1 MADRNDFDRER
12 YGNRETEREHDRAR
26 GDWNREGNFGDRGAG
41 RGDWAR
47 ESEWSGRHAGRGGDF
62 ERERGF
68 GGERGYSE
76 RGFGGYGGER
86 SGRPY
91 AGAGEWGNREPDW
104 ERESSSG
111 NEQRYTG
118 VSDRDRENWR
128 EAGGNT
134 RYDWGG
140 ESERE
145 ARFGSERGS
154 AGTGTF
160 GGSSRSGYG
169 GGYGGGSYAGGMGT
183 YGESGRHAGRGP
195 KGYQRSDDR
204 IREDVCEYLT
214 HHPEIDASEVEV
226 QVKNGE
232 VTLTGTVDRREMKR
246 VAEEAAE
253 NVSGAKDVHNQLK
266 VQQQGA
272 FGGQGPSLNDRQQ
285 GRQGQPSQQTQHKS

>member
-1 MADRNDFDRER
+1 MPDRNDFDRER
-12 YGNRETEREHDRAR
+12 Y
-26 GDWNREGNFGDRGAG
+26 WNREGNFGDRGAG

-91 AGAGEWGNREPDW
+91 AGAGEWGNRGPDW
-104 ERESSSG
+104 ERESSLG

-118 VSDRDRENWR
+118 VSDRDWQNWR
-128 EAGGNT
+128 EAGSNS

-145 ARFGSERGS
+145 GRFDSERGRT
-154 AGTGTF
+154 GTGTF
-160 GGSSRSGYG
+160 GGSSRSGYDG
-169 GGYGGGSYAGGMGT
+169 GHGGGSYA
-183 YGESGRHAGRGP
+183 GESGRHAGRGP
-195 KGYQRSDDR
+195 KGYQRSDDL
-204 IREDVCEYLT
+204 ILKST
-214 HHPEIDASEVEV
+214 SEVEV

-246 VAEEAAE
+246 GAEEAAE
-253 NVSGAKDVHNQLK
+253 NVSGVKDVHKQLK

-272 FGGQGPSLNDRQQ
+272 FAGQGPSLNDRQQ

>member
-12 YGNRETEREHDRAR
+12 YGNRETEREHDR
-26 GDWNREGNFGDRGAG
+26 DRGRRAG
-41 RGDWAR
+41 RGDWGR
-47 ESEWSGRHAGRGGDF
+47 EREWGGRGYG
-62 ERERGF
+62 
-68 GGERGYSE
+68 E
-76 RGFGGYGGER
+76 RGFGGYGTERGYGGER
-86 SGRPY
+86 GYGVERSFGGY
-91 AGAGEWGNREPDW
+91 GGERGDREPDW
-104 ERESSSG
+104 ERESSLG

-118 VSDRDRENWR
+118 VSDRDRQNWR
-128 EAGGNT
+128 EAGGNS

-246 VAEEAAE
+246 MAEDAAE
-253 NVSGAKDVHNQLK
+253 NVSGVKDVHNQLK

-272 FGGQGPSLNDRQQ
+272 FAGQGPAQGDRQQ
-285 GRQGQPSQQTQHKS
+285 SRQGQPSQQTQHKS